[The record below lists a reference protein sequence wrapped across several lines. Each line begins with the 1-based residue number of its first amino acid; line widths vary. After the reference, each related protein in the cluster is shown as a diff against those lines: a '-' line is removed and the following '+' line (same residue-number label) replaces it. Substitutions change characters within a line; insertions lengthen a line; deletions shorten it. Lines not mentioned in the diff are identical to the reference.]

1 MVGCSC
7 LISCG
12 RISSGVSTV
21 DRFFDRNGGAIEQEK
36 KGKMKKTKNK
46 KQKKKQV
53 SRAVMAGNCD
63 ASAALFGGGLV
74 VCVAPVVPSCSI
86 RAGTSSNINVSQAT
100 VPRVAR
106 SHTPASLP
114 SFYLRALPSFPGC
127 PCVFIGFTGFYWVLL
142 GFTEFYW
149 VLLGF
154 TESYWVLLSFTG
166 FYWVLLG
173 FTRLNSAEQNLLGL
187 KEFQWGLLGLT

>member
-1 MVGCSC
+1 
-7 LISCG
+7 
-12 RISSGVSTV
+12 
-21 DRFFDRNGGAIEQEK
+21 
-36 KGKMKKTKNK
+36 
-46 KQKKKQV
+46 
-53 SRAVMAGNCD
+53 MAGNCD

-173 FTRLNSAEQNLLGL
+173 FTRLNSAEQNGVSSFLLNSIS
-187 KEFQWGLLGLT
+187 FYWV